1 MERRVTMSLIRRFL
15 SDDRGATAIEYGM
28 IVGAIFLVIVAGATA
43 FSDKVIVMFN
53 RASQAMTAAAG

>member
-1 MERRVTMSLIRRFL
+1 MSLIRRFL
-15 SDDRGATAIEYGM
+15 SDERGATAIEYGM

>member
-1 MERRVTMSLIRRFL
+1 MSLIRRFL
-15 SDDRGATAIEYGM
+15 SDERGATAIEYGM

-53 RASQAMTAAAG
+53 RASDAMAAAAG

>member
-1 MERRVTMSLIRRFL
+1 MTMSLIRRFL
-15 SDDRGATAIEYGM
+15 SDERGATAIEYGM

-53 RASQAMTAAAG
+53 RASEAMTAAAG

>member
-1 MERRVTMSLIRRFL
+1 MSLIRRFL
-15 SDDRGATAIEYGM
+15 NDESGATAIEYGM

-53 RASQAMTAAAG
+53 RASAAMTAAAG

>member
-1 MERRVTMSLIRRFL
+1 MSLIRRFL
-15 SDDRGATAIEYGM
+15 SDERGATAIEYGM

-53 RASQAMTAAAG
+53 RASEAMTAAAG